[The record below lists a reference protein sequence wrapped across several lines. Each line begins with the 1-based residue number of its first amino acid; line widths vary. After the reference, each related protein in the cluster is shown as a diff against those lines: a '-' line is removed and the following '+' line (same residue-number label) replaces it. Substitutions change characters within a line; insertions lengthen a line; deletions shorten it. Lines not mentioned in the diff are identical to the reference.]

1 MILTEMGPNVNI
13 QHTSD
18 LGDYNMDLN
27 HDWLNDGKQ
36 HYNES
41 DLMEVDT
48 FLERVSKDDGENARI
63 EENEDGIDIVDYATL
78 NEK

>member
-1 MILTEMGPNVNI
+1 
-13 QHTSD
+13 
-18 LGDYNMDLN
+18 
-27 HDWLNDGKQ
+27 
-36 HYNES
+36 
-41 DLMEVDT
+41 MEVDT